1 MKRIASIASIGLA
14 LAAAASEPAAAHH
27 VMGGEMPKTAM
38 QGLLSGLGH
47 PVIGLDHFAAVVAAG
62 CLAAAHRSAVMLVI
76 GYVLAMAAGAAL
88 HVQGVNVPAAEILV
102 ALSVLVLGAVTVQ
115 WRETLSLS
123 GALALFVVAGAING
137 YALGESIA
145 GAEPTPLYA
154 YFIGLAAIQ
163 SAVGLAVMAIARVLA
178 AGEKSAVRVRLIG
191 ACIAGIGIALLAKGV
206 MPGA

>member
-1 MKRIASIASIGLA
+1 MQRIASLTLIGLA
-14 LAAAASEPAAAHH
+14 LAAVGSEPAVAHH

-115 WRETLSLS
+115 WREALSLS
-123 GALALFVVAGAING
+123 GALALFVIAGAING

-145 GAEPTPLYA
+145 GAESTPLYA

-163 SAVGLAVMAIARVLA
+163 SAVGLAAMAIARVMSA
-178 AGEKSAVRVRLIG
+178 SEQNAVRVRLIG
-191 ACIAGIGIALLAKGV
+191 ACVVGIGLALLAKGV
-206 MPGA
+206 VPGA